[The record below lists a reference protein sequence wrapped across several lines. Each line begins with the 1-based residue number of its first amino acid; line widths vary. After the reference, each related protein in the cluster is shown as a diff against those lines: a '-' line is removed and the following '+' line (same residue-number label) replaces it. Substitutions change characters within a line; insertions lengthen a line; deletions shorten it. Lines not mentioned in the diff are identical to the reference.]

1 MCHRVATAD
10 TPCWWGWLLICRLG
24 RWWMDILS
32 RVTAALLPPVLD
44 IATSVVHED
53 GYQCHTWN
61 DAKEYHIQC
70 CHYVMVC
77 IGVRSWATVLAAT
90 CTRVVTERR
99 SIAHKAVAMPSAV
112 AHAIP
117 IAVLWTY
124 RSTSLL
130 SQGAHNH
137 TLLIHAHLPFATLGP
152 IWRESWI
159 HLVKS
164 QIHNGSPAW
173 DDAAPRVDK

>member
-1 MCHRVATAD
+1 
-10 TPCWWGWLLICRLG
+10 
-24 RWWMDILS
+24 MDVLS

-44 IATSVVHED
+44 IVTSVVHED
-53 GYQCHTWN
+53 GYQCHTRN

-70 CHYVMVC
+70 RHYILAC
-77 IGVRSWATVLAAT
+77 IGVRSWATVLTAT

-99 SIAHKAVAMPSAV
+99 SIPHKTVAMPSTV

-124 RSTSLL
+124 RSTRLL
-130 SQGAHNH
+130 SQGAHSH
-137 TLLIHAHLPFATLGP
+137 ALLIHTHLPLTTFGP
-152 IWRESWI
+152 IRCKSWI

-173 DDAAPRVDK
+173 DDAAARVDK